1 MHNKF
6 EDLLAMAPPMSPEML
21 LSDAAKIL
29 IALLAHQK
37 SGTPEEWLAN
47 RMRRILVEEIIAT
60 YPDANPRPL
69 TLPPLSVRQQ
79 DPAEQEQAARRW
91 TNGDIE
97 NCLRKLIEPAREAL
111 KELKVLPPRP
121 DMHRLWTGA
130 FEPTKGYRDEAKREW
145 DQRLARSGP
154 YREYLRPT
162 STHFRALGQLRKDA
176 PNLSAVTDCL
186 VSHLQVARRSRLGLR
201 SAPRLLLNGPPAA
214 GKTWWAEQVALALG
228 LPCEILSLANV
239 TANFEIAGGSTQ
251 WYSAKPGRI
260 VRAFLNAKSASPV
273 IVLDEVDKAMTRS
286 NYPTADSLLDL
297 VERSSA
303 TRWHDE
309 FYSRNFDVSTAL
321 IIATANE
328 PEKID
333 APLRSR
339 FQVFHVKAP
348 RPDQMIATVRSVWR
362 NYRQLRHDLRLPA
375 ELDDAVVQHIAT
387 RSEDARAVMREFDR
401 VIANAAERGGR
412 IQIGMEDLRHPRPE
426 SVYLPEPEGGA
437 PMH

>member
-6 EDLLAMAPPMSPEML
+6 EDLLAMAPPMSPELL

-29 IALLAHQK
+29 IALLAHK
-37 SGTPEEWLAN
+37 MSGTPEEWLAN

-69 TLPPLSVRQQ
+69 TLPLLSVKQQ
-79 DPAEQEQAARRW
+79 DAAEQAARRW

-97 NCLRKLIEPAREAL
+97 NCLRKLVEPAREAL

-121 DMHRLWTGA
+121 DMHRIWTGA

-154 YREYLRPT
+154 YREYLR
-162 STHFRALGQLRKDA
+162 STPAHFRALRQLRQDA

-201 SAPRLLLNGPPAA
+201 SAPRLLLIGPPAA

-260 VRAFLNAKSASPV
+260 VRAFLNSKSASPV

-303 TRWHDE
+303 TRWYDE
-309 FYSRNFDVSTAL
+309 FYSRSFDVSTAL

-328 PEKID
+328 SDKID

-375 ELDDAVVQHIAT
+375 ELDDAVVQQIAT

-401 VIANAAERGGR
+401 VVANAAERGGR
-412 IQIGMEDLRHPRPE
+412 IQIGMEDLRYPRPE
-426 SVYLPEPEGGA
+426 SVYLPEPESGA